1 MATVRRATA
10 SWSGDLLSGSGTVS
24 AYSSGLFSDLPVSW
38 ASRTEEPAGRTSPE
52 ELLAAAHAA
61 CFCMAFSNQLA
72 TAGFAP
78 DHLHVEAE
86 VAFEKLDGG
95 WTVTSSA
102 LQVIGSVPDC
112 PIEEFERLAVAAKD
126 GCPISRAL
134 AGNVEIS
141 VDASLEDPDT
151 EGA

>member
-10 SWSGDLLSGSGTVS
+10 SWSGDLTSGNGTVT

-38 ASRTEEPAGRTSPE
+38 ASRTESPEGRTSPE

-61 CFCMAFSNQLA
+61 CYCMAFSGKLA
-72 TAGFAP
+72 SAGFAP

-86 VAFEKLDGG
+86 VAFEKLEGG

-112 PIEEFERLAVAAKD
+112 SPEDFERLAAEAKD

-134 AGNVEIS
+134 AGNVELS

>member
-1 MATVRRATA
+1 
-10 SWSGDLLSGSGTVS
+10 
-24 AYSSGLFSDLPVSW
+24 
-38 ASRTEEPAGRTSPE
+38 
-52 ELLAAAHAA
+52 
-61 CFCMAFSNQLA
+61 MAFSNQLA

-86 VAFEKLDGG
+86 VAFEKLEGG

-112 PIEEFERLAVAAKD
+112 PIEEFERLAAAAKD

>member
-38 ASRTEEPAGRTSPE
+38 GSRTEEPQGRTSPE

-61 CFCMAFSNQLA
+61 CYCMAFSGQLA
-72 TAGFAP
+72 TAGFTP

-86 VAFEKLDGG
+86 VAFEKLEGG
-95 WTVTSSA
+95 WTVTSSG

-126 GCPISRAL
+126 GCPISRAI
-134 AGNVEIS
+134 AGNVEVS